1 MSGDF
6 DVYPAAWGQS
16 LPPHTEFPLPQALHP
31 RGKGAAVKHWRGQE
45 LGAHLSSAQSSRQK
59 RLLQAAWQR
68 NGYLPTQRAS
78 VERANFT
85 QGKLQRGNGWSL
97 EQRLS
102 LSSMEAGV
110 WGTTGTV
117 GPGLGNTLP
126 KSLLC
131 VLVLLLHRSASP
143 ISHALCRCSIGQIKA
158 LRTAQ
163 TAEKTPSYRQTEVTC
178 LLNDTRLSRN
188 SKHGARW
195 QHMAGKKTKPV
206 HPLTPAD
213 PNLWEKHSPELQAGQ
228 VQVGRSQQ
236 VLL

>member
-16 LPPHTEFPLPQALHP
+16 LPPHTAFPLPQALHP

-78 VERANFT
+78 VEPANFT

-126 KSLLC
+126 KCLLC

-143 ISHALCRCSIGQIKA
+143 NISCPVQVLHRSNKSI
-158 LRTAQ
+158 
-163 TAEKTPSYRQTEVTC
+163 ENSSDSWE
-178 LLNDTRLSRN
+178 DT
-188 SKHGARW
+188 
-195 QHMAGKKTKPV
+195 Q
-206 HPLTPAD
+206 
-213 PNLWEKHSPELQAGQ
+213 LQANRGHLPSEWHTVKQKQQAWGQ
-228 VQVGRSQQ
+228 VATHGREEDKASSPPNPCRSQS
-236 VLL
+236 LREAFTRASGRTSASG